1 METIDISYWG
11 LGFGMLLMLIPFYY
25 LWRLKTGLLQ
35 AAVISTIRMTVQLL
49 LIGVYLRLLF
59 QWDSILVNILWTIV
73 MAMVASYTAVS
84 RTTLRMKVLFLPVLV
99 GLFVTVL
106 LISTYFLGVVM
117 GVSNVFSAR
126 YFIPIVGVLLG
137 NMLTVNI
144 LALNVYYSELRREQ
158 QMYYYLL
165 ANGATRFEATVPFL
179 RSAVIKS
186 FSPCI
191 ANMAVLGLVSFP
203 GTMIGQILGGSMPD
217 IAIKYQLMISV
228 ITVVASIISLMITIS
243 LSIRQSFDEFD
254 CLKPIFRNSRRTAHK
269 STVLNNII

>member
-254 CLKPIFRNSRRTAHK
+254 CLKPIFRASSESNQ
-269 STVLNNII
+269 

>member
-1 METIDISYWG
+1 METIDISYWNLG
-11 LGFGMLLMLIPFYY
+11 LGMLLMLIPFYY
-25 LWRLKTGLLQ
+25 LCRLKTGLLKS
-35 AAVISTIRMTVQLL
+35 AIVSTIRMTVQLL

-59 QWDSILVNILWTIV
+59 RWDNTIVNILWTAV
-73 MAMVASYTAVS
+73 MAIVASYTAVS
-84 RTTLRMKVLFLPVLV
+84 RTPLRMKVLFVPVLV

-106 LISTYFLGVVM
+106 LVSIYFLGVVM
-117 GVSNVFSAR
+117 GINNVFSAR
-126 YFIPIVGVLLG
+126 FFIPVVGVLLG

-144 LALNVYYSELRREQ
+144 LAMNVYYSELRREQ

-191 ANMAVLGLVSFP
+191 ANMAVLGIVSFP

-228 ITVVASIISLMITIS
+228 ITVVASMISLMITIS
-243 LSIRQSFDEFD
+243 LSIRRSFDDYD
-254 CLKPIFRNSRRTAHK
+254 CLRPIFK
-269 STVLNNII
+269 SPANNGYDEV